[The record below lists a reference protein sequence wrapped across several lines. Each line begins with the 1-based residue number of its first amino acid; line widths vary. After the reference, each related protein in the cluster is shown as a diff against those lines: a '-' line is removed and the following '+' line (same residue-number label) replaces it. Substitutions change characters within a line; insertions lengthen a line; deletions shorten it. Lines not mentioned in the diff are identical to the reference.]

1 MGKVFE
7 RILDHKKAVIVT
19 YVTALVLCVFLAQT
33 VSVNYNLL
41 DYLPDASPSTVAVR
55 VLNDEYSGGYPNARV
70 MASNISLPEAAAL
83 KKQIEAVDGVTSVMW
98 LDDAV
103 SLDVPM
109 ETLDQK
115 TVETYYKDGC
125 ALYTVTIEDGKEIYA
140 LKEIRSLI
148 GEDGAVEGEAM
159 DSAVVEES
167 TGPEIQRMMLLVVP
181 LCFLILALTTT
192 SWFEPVLFMVTIG
205 VAILLN
211 RGTNAMLG
219 EISFVS
225 NAAGSILQLA
235 VSMDYGIFLLNRFA
249 ECRRQEQDVKTAM
262 LEAMKK
268 SAMPIVASACTTTI
282 GFAALLSMRFR
293 IGADMGA
300 VMTKALIL
308 SLITVFTLLPVLA
321 LYTYKLVERTAHKPL
336 MPAFQRFARLVVRL
350 RIPMVTIFLLVVVPA
365 YLAHDSNNYYYGTSH
380 IFMDESS
387 QVVRDRNT
395 IEGIFGKS
403 SVMALMV
410 PKGDLAKEAA
420 LSRDLQQI
428 PQVTSVISY
437 IDNVGAEVPMEFL
450 DRSTLSQL
458 VSDNYSRIV
467 LTVNTDS
474 EGDEAFDLVTRIRD
488 LAHQY
493 FGDEYHLAGKSVST
507 YDLKDVITADSRR
520 VDAAAIGSIF
530 LTLLIS
536 LRSVLLPAVLVLVIE
551 TSIWLNLSVPYFV
564 GKHMFYISYIIISSI
579 QLGATVD
586 YAILQ
591 ASRYLEERKSRNR
604 GEAVLKAVQSTTLS
618 ILTSAAIL
626 VLGGAVLGALS
637 SHGVI
642 SELGH
647 LVCRGTMF
655 STLLVLF
662 VLPALLYLL
671 DPVILK
677 TTRGLRAAYSGK
689 ETAQHA

>member
-1 MGKVFE
+1 MGRFFE
-7 RILDHKKAVIVT
+7 KILDHKKAVVAI
-19 YVTALVLCVFLAQT
+19 YAAALVLCIFLSQT

-41 DYLPDASPSTVAVR
+41 DYLPAASPSTIAVD

-70 MASNISLPEAAAL
+70 MASDITLPEAAAL
-83 KKQIEAVDGVTSVMW
+83 KQKIAAVDGVSSVMW

-103 SLDVPM
+103 SLDVPL

-125 ALYTVTIEDGKEIYA
+125 ALYSVTIEEGKEIEA
-140 LKEIRSLI
+140 LKEIRNLI
-148 GEDGAVEGEAM
+148 GDDGAMEGEM
-159 DSAVVEES
+159 VDSAVVEES
-167 TGPEIQRMMLLVVP
+167 TGTEIQKMMLLVVP

-205 VAILLN
+205 VAIALN

-235 VSMDYGIFLLNRFA
+235 VSMDYAIFLLNRFA
-249 ECRRQEQDVKTAM
+249 EYRQQESDVKTAM

-268 SAMPIVASACTTTI
+268 SAVPVIASACTATI

-300 VMTKALIL
+300 VMTKALVL
-308 SLITVFTLLPVLA
+308 SLITVFTLLPVLT
-321 LYTYKLVERTAHKPL
+321 LYTYKLVERTEHKPL
-336 MPAFQRFARLVVRL
+336 MPAFHRFARLVVRL
-350 RIPMVTIFLLVVVPA
+350 RIPVVTLFLLLVVPA
-365 YLAHDSNNYYYGTSH
+365 YLAHDNNSYFYGTSQ
-380 IFMDESS
+380 IFTDETS

-403 SVMALMV
+403 NVLALMV
-410 PKGDLAKEAA
+410 PRGDLAKEAA
-420 LSRDLQQI
+420 LSEELHQL
-428 PQVTSVISY
+428 PEVTSVISY
-437 IDNVGAEVPMEFL
+437 IDNVGAEVPMGFL
-450 DRSTLSQL
+450 DSGTLSQL
-458 VSDNYSRIV
+458 VSDNYSRFV
-467 LTVNTDS
+467 LTVSTDS
-474 EGDEAFDLVTRIRD
+474 EGDEAFDLVQLIRD
-488 LAHQY
+488 AASQY
-493 FGDEYHLAGKSVST
+493 YGDDYHLAGNSVST
-507 YDLKDVITADSRR
+507 YDLKDVITADSKR
-520 VDAAAIGSIF
+520 VDAVAIASIF
-530 LTLLIS
+530 LTLLLS
-536 LRSVLLPAVLVLVIE
+536 LKSILLPVVLVLVIE
-551 TSIWLNLSVPYFV
+551 TAIWLNLSVPYFL
-564 GKHMFYISYIIISSI
+564 GNHMFYISYIIISSI

-591 ASRYLEERKSRNR
+591 TSRYLEERKSRDR
-604 GEAVLKAVQSTTLS
+604 RDAVLTAVQSTTLS

-626 VLGGAVLGALS
+626 TLGGAVLGVLS

-647 LVCRGTMF
+647 LVARGTIF

-662 VLPALLYLL
+662 VLPALLYVL
-671 DPVILK
+671 DPVIVK
-677 TTRGLRAAYSGK
+677 TTRGMKMARSGK
-689 ETAQHA
+689 EAAQHA